1 MVKQVES
8 FRKIFEGK
16 SDISNIGKLL
26 DQGWRYKKNLSI
38 NNISNSKIDKMYNL
52 AKKMAP

>member
-26 DQGWRYKKNLSI
+26 DEGWDYKKTFN
-38 NNISNSKIDKMYNL
+38 K
-52 AKKMAP
+52 